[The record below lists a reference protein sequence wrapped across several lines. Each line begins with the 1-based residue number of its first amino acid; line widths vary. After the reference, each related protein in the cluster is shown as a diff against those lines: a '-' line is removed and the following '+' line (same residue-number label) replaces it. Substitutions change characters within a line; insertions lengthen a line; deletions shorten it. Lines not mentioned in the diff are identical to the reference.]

1 MALPRRTD
9 VLKLPTRDCAAR
21 SDLLNAEDGE
31 AEPRLSSGEQAM
43 RPLVRK
49 LKRLCQNSVTQKTL
63 TTKTSRPKDT
73 NDQKPNKFLICAFE
87 SSCLRG

>member
-31 AEPRLSSGEQAM
+31 AEPRLSTGEKAEAKRCLVAM
-43 RPLVRK
+43 AHLCVWICLWVLARLSFSPSFSLGLGVARK
-49 LKRLCQNSVTQKTL
+49 
-63 TTKTSRPKDT
+63 
-73 NDQKPNKFLICAFE
+73 
-87 SSCLRG
+87 SS